1 MTTSEIT
8 SETPTGEHIATPAE
22 VVQQLVL
29 SAWVSQGITAAADLG
44 VADALAAGPLTI
56 DELAGR
62 VGADADA
69 LSRLLRALIST
80 GIFAQ
85 CDDSRYELN
94 PAADVLRPDAPVSMA
109 AMARFVGSRQHREHW
124 SSLTDA
130 VRSGRSRVAAL
141 RGKCFFE
148 YLGDEPEFAQIF
160 NDAMTGLSGASI
172 GPVVATYDFTPY
184 RTIVDVGG
192 GHGRLL
198 AAILTATPDAQGVL
212 YDLPEVISGAP
223 PLLRESHVA
232 ERVRLAEG
240 SFFDSVPPGGDAYV
254 LKHIVHDWDDAA
266 SLRILRNVRSAAA
279 PGTALLLVETVLPEG
294 EGGSI
299 GKWVDM
305 EMLVIN
311 DGRERTASEYRR
323 LLEEAGFQMVG
334 VVDTASR
341 FSVIEGRAV

>member
-1 MTTSEIT
+1 M
-8 SETPTGEHIATPAE
+8 
-22 VVQQLVL
+22 
-29 SAWVSQGITAAADLG
+29 
-44 VADALAAGPLTI
+44 ADALAAGPLSI

-69 LSRLLRALIST
+69 LGRLLRALIGT

-85 CDDSRYELN
+85 GGDGRYELN
-94 PAADVLRPDAPVSMA
+94 PAADVLRSDAPVSIA

-124 SSLTDA
+124 SLLTDA
-130 VRSGRSRVAAL
+130 IRSGRSLVPQQ
-141 RGKCFFE
+141 RGKSFFD

-172 GPVVATYDFTPY
+172 GPVVAAYDFTGY

-198 AAILTATPDAQGVL
+198 AAILNAAPDAEGVL
-212 YDLPEVISGAP
+212 YDLPEVIAGAP
-223 PLLRESHVA
+223 GLLRENQVA

-240 SFFDSVPPGGDAYV
+240 SFFDSVPAGGDAYV
-254 LKHIVHDWDDAA
+254 LKHIIHDWDDAQA
-266 SLRILRNVRSAAA
+266 VRILRNVRSAAT
-279 PGTALLLVETVLPEG
+279 PGTAVLLIEGVVPEG
-294 EGGSI
+294 EGGPI
-299 GKWVDM
+299 VKWVDL

-311 DGRERTASEYRR
+311 DGRERTESQYRR
-323 LLEEAGFQMVG
+323 LFEESGFRMVG

-341 FSVIEGRAV
+341 FSVIEARAV

>member
-1 MTTSEIT
+1 MRTRW
-8 SETPTGEHIATPAE
+8 A
-22 VVQQLVL
+22 
-29 SAWVSQGITAAADLG
+29 
-44 VADALAAGPLTI
+44 
-56 DELAGR
+56 
-62 VGADADA
+62 
-69 LSRLLRALIST
+69 RLLRALIST

-85 CDDSRYELN
+85 RDDGRYELN
-94 PAADVLRPDAPVSMA
+94 PAADVLRSDAPVSMA

-130 VRSGRSRVAAL
+130 IRSGSSRVPAL
-141 RGKCFFE
+141 RGKSFFE

-198 AAILTATPDAQGVL
+198 AAILNATPNAQGVL
-212 YDLPEVISGAP
+212 YDLPEVIAGAP

-254 LKHIVHDWDDAA
+254 LKHIIHDWDDAQ
-266 SLRILRNVRSAAA
+266 SMQILRNVRSAAA
-279 PGTALLLVETVLPEG
+279 PGTALLLVETVIPEG
-294 EGGSI
+294 DGASI

-323 LLEEAGFQMVG
+323 LFEEAGFQMVG

-341 FSVIEGRAV
+341 FSIIEGRAV